1 MLLTRIKL
9 ENFKKFK
16 NLEREFGPGINVV
29 KGPFNEIG
37 KSTLLDGIVVALFEN
52 PRSTKKGLEE
62 YTTWGSGHKYKTAIE
77 FEAEGGKY
85 LLEKD
90 FDMKTVRLTGVDT
103 GREWNT
109 SREVAERLQ
118 ELLGTN
124 SPNLFLS
131 TSCIRQDK
139 VSEISSGKKEIGES
153 LEEIV
158 TGGAEETVASQV
170 IEKLDKQINDLTR
183 GLERPAKSPG
193 KVAQLTEQVNSLQQ
207 ELSQIKQE
215 VAGVERHKVE
225 LVETSDRLGQVELKL
240 GQAEALLEKN
250 KRLKEIEEKIGKLE
264 KDYDNI
270 DEHIRDI
277 ESLQKQFQGAELALQ
292 AIEGFDDMQR
302 VLESGTRLHELEAE
316 RKNTNADLPKR
327 RSELEVVREHL
338 KMNRLFEVLASRTS
352 LILGA
357 GVLAAGFFG
366 GLVFNTAYL
375 AVGVI
380 GLVFLVGALWVRNSV
395 TRQKTQISD
404 LQDRIGRMEEALK
417 EIEDEEHETLYQ
429 VNCGS
434 VEEFRQKEK
443 RHAEL
448 AQKKNAFQ
456 NQLVGKQSRQT
467 LEQIEQQ
474 RQNTVRMLAVE
485 QERLTDDLKN
495 TRLSPEEYVRHENE
509 VKSLK
514 YEKERLERGKM
525 KCEVGIEEARFDVED
540 QTQSEEELNSL
551 RNDLNHEQKRVKVYE
566 LARGFVSS
574 ARTETLVSATDLL
587 QAEIQRNFEI
597 FTGGKYNRVRVD
609 KGSMDFGVYSEEKGD
624 WARPEE
630 LSGGVIDEFYLA
642 CRLALIRVIYGET
655 QPPLIL
661 DDPFT
666 NFDEPRLAGTL
677 EFLSKLSKEHQIIIF
692 TLGRAYDS
700 VADRVIEL
708 A

>member
-9 ENFKKFK
+9 ENFKKFEE
-16 NLEREFGPGINVV
+16 LEREFGPGINVV

-52 PRSTKKGLEE
+52 PRSTRKGLEE
-62 YTTWGSGHKYKTAIE
+62 YMTWGSGHKYKTAIE

-90 FDMKTVRLTGVDT
+90 FDMKTVRLAGVDT
-103 GREWNT
+103 DREWNT
-109 SREVAERLQ
+109 SREVAEKLR
-118 ELLGTN
+118 ELLGTD
-124 SPNLFLS
+124 SRALFLS

-139 VSEISSGKKEIGES
+139 VSEISSGEKEIGES

-170 IEKLDKQINDLTR
+170 IDKLARQINDLTR

-193 KVAQLTEQVNSLQQ
+193 KVAQLTGQVNSLQH
-207 ELSQIKQE
+207 ELAQIRGE
-215 VAGVERHKVE
+215 VAGVERYKVE

-240 GQAEALLEKN
+240 GQAKTLLEKN

-270 DEHIRDI
+270 DERIRDI
-277 ESLQKQFQGAELALQ
+277 ESLQKQFQEAGLALQ

-302 VLESGTRLHELEAE
+302 VLESETRLHELEAE
-316 RKNTNADLPKR
+316 RKNANADLPKR
-327 RSELEVVREHL
+327 RSELEIAREHL
-338 KMNRLFEVLASRTS
+338 KMNRLLEVLASKRS
-352 LILGA
+352 LILGVVVSTA
-357 GVLAAGFFG
+357 GFLGMALNTASLAAGI
-366 GLVFNTAYL
+366 
-375 AVGVI
+375 I
-380 GLVFLVGALWVRNSV
+380 GLIFLIGVMWVRNSA
-395 TRQKTQISD
+395 TQQKTQISD
-404 LQDRIGRMEEALK
+404 LQDRIGQMEEALK
-417 EIEDEEHETLYQ
+417 EVEDKERETLYQ

-434 VEEFRQKEK
+434 VEQFRQKEK

-448 AQKKNAFQ
+448 VEQKNAFQ
-456 NQLVGKQSRQT
+456 NQLVGKRGRQT
-467 LEQIEQQ
+467 LEQVEQQ

-485 QERLTDDLKN
+485 RERLTGDLKN

-509 VKSLK
+509 VKSLE

-525 KCEVGIEEARFDVED
+525 KCEVGIEGARFDVED
-540 QTQSEEELNSL
+540 QTQREEELDSL
-551 RNDLNHEQKRVKVYE
+551 RNDLNREQKRVKVYE
-566 LARGFVSS
+566 LVRDFVSE

-597 FTGGKYNRVRVD
+597 FTNDKYSRVRVD
-609 KGSMDFGVYSEEKGD
+609 KGSMDFGIYSEEKGD
-624 WARPEE
+624 WARPDE
-630 LSGGVIDEFYLA
+630 LSGGVVDEFYLA

-692 TLGRAYDS
+692 TLGKAYDS